1 MRKGLLL
8 RYYAIVA
15 DLVLLCFLAGQ
26 LLSAPLYPGS
36 ITRTARTYDTSA
48 AEHPKEPAVQFPQV
62 DPESVGL
69 KPEILQ
75 VFSDKIQALLDEGE
89 AVGAVL
95 TIIKDRKIV
104 LHKAFGWADRESERP
119 METDTICRMRS
130 MTKPFVGTS
139 ILMLA
144 EQNKLA
150 IADKVAKYLPFFRN
164 DKCRDITIGQLLTHT
179 GGYDQPGY
187 PNGPQ
192 AYSDLKAL
200 VEKIGEVGP
209 THEPGSRYNYSDAG
223 SSTLAHI
230 VSVVSDMPAEDFI
243 RKNIIEPLGL
253 KGTDCNMFKD
263 NPLRPRVSSTYRRM
277 QKVWIK
283 YWVNTARQAVP
294 YFRGSGG
301 MYSTTLDYAKFM
313 AMWMDMGQIGG
324 TAGQGGA
331 KRLLSPET
339 VKQALTPSRLSRNGD
354 EGYGFQWQIFRESD
368 GVFGHGGSDGT
379 LAIASPK
386 DDLMLLCFTQSRG
399 GPTVSEIR
407 SLFFEVFF

>member
-1 MRKGLLL
+1 MRKGLLF

-15 DLVLLCFLAGQ
+15 VLVLLCFLAGQ
-26 LLSAPLYPGS
+26 LLSAPPYPSS
-36 ITRTARTYDTSA
+36 ITST
-48 AEHPKEPAVQFPQV
+48 AEHTQASPAHFTVA
-62 DPESVGL
+62 DPESIGL
-69 KPEILQ
+69 KPETLQ
-75 VFSDKIQALLDEGE
+75 VFSDKIQILLDDGE
-89 AVGAVL
+89 VVGAVL

-104 LHKAFGWADRESERP
+104 LHKAFGWADKEFERP

-150 IADKVAKYLPFFRN
+150 ITDKVAKYVPSFRN
-164 DKCRDITIGQLLTHT
+164 DKCRDIRIEQLLTHT

-187 PNGPQ
+187 PQGPQ
-192 AYSDLKAL
+192 AYADLKAL

-209 THEPGSRYNYSDAG
+209 TNEPGSRYNYSDAG
-223 SSTLAHI
+223 SSTLAYI
-230 VSVVSDMPAEDFI
+230 VSVVSDMPAEDYI

-253 KGTDCNMFKD
+253 EGTDCNMFKG
-263 NPLRPRVSSTYRRM
+263 NPLRPRASSTYRRV
-277 QKVWIK
+277 QKVWLK
-283 YWVNTARQAVP
+283 YWINTAGQAVP

-313 AMWMDMGQIGG
+313 ATWMDMGQIGG
-324 TAGQGGA
+324 TTGQGSG
-331 KRLLSPET
+331 KRFLSPET

-354 EGYGFQWQIFRESD
+354 EGYGYQWQIFNEAD

-379 LAIASPK
+379 IAIASPK

-399 GPTVSEIR
+399 GKTVSEIR
-407 SLFFEVFF
+407 SLFFEVWGRTSKSY